1 MASLASLQS
10 DGGYLGL
17 DIQAFFSAVVTSAP
31 GMFAAMLLQD
41 AGIETDV
48 VVRSGQRVSVRGDA
62 SRSRPPRWGNG
73 GFTVQQHGYLSLSS
87 MAISRVSMCGGEL
100 SLVQMDVAI
109 DVLGELLVQML
120 LLVNTTAGGVIRLSE
135 VTVPDSWQD
144 LKGLTGSMTM
154 GADGAL
160 VYDPP
165 NLLPGHE
172 VRIAARIH
180 QFSLQHDVWHSWLF
194 RPR

>member
-1 MASLASLQS
+1 
-10 DGGYLGL
+10 
-17 DIQAFFSAVVTSAP
+17 
-31 GMFAAMLLQD
+31 
-41 AGIETDV
+41 
-48 VVRSGQRVSVRGDA
+48 
-62 SRSRPPRWGNG
+62 
-73 GFTVQQHGYLSLSS
+73 
-87 MAISRVSMCGGEL
+87 MCGGEL